1 MSDERNTANPGYA
14 FGQLEKALETAAE
27 HADAKTRERALA
39 KADKWRAVLAGMADG
54 TLTVGS
60 RVPVADTPAWVT
72 LEVAHGGFAT
82 GRYLAEGELREHE
95 SDLLSELAANAP
107 GSTDRER
114 LNLYFA
120 SDVGLARLRDAMA
133 TGRYEIDVPEEA
145 AVPVARWLA
154 DNGHAEAALDLL
166 TELRPLMHRLRFY
179 PRLTEMPRASGAG
192 VHLETTG
199 SVREALAATKPSQRV
214 QAMNKTLAVW
224 NPLYDSLVSL
234 WLTTVEGPAPSFQK
248 EDGLLVRA
256 DNGQPIA
263 EGGWPCRVWPGE
275 WAEQRELWLAQY
287 KAAVDEHGKSGRHH
301 SDKSNFQLL
310 RRLLEKCPSDASAL
324 SEASIG
330 AVRKALAAHA
340 HRHDTPGSEASRT
353 RRVEQTR
360 IAALPLHSE
369 IASAV
374 AKRLAALPQDEG
386 LADLSVASA
395 DIGEGEHPSV
405 PAGTKIP
412 TRVQTKVERALL
424 APIDELVARGI
435 IGSAEVLAIVLPQL
449 SSQIAAAG
457 IEDPVCRDLFART
470 YAAFRRRRSLL
481 LLNLAHQVQLEELP
495 WIGALGPFRQKDIA
509 SARLAA
515 QSFRDLALLTL
526 EHFPHTIVPN
536 PLVRE
541 FSALAKKADI
551 KVPFVEEIA
560 ADIFMGTFTKKF
572 SDAAALSS
580 RLMEGTL
587 YARYYDLPPA
597 KGGTAS
603 RSRGLLSR
611 WGKKTDPGFDSLC
624 SARSAEA
631 GSGDKNSGGYVAKN
645 GAILEQ
651 MQILTT
657 YNLASLVVGLDL
669 TDELRQRGVHLASK
683 ALRWAF
689 ARQTRLPD
697 DYMPRLRTTKN
708 TAYAWRQAIFFLSFV
723 DEGQQTSVLADL
735 LGEFAGGDPAT
746 FARLQPAFAG
756 LKAVMGGARF
766 DATGRGPNGER
777 RFLGWALG
785 QHWALPPKVDS
796 TNRRASH
803 PG

>member
-1 MSDERNTANPGYA
+1 MSDERHIANPGYA

-27 HADAKTRERALA
+27 HADAKTRERALG
-39 KADKWRAVLAGMADG
+39 KASKWRAVLAGMAHG
-54 TLTVGS
+54 TLAVGS

-95 SDLLSELAANAP
+95 SELLSKLAADAP
-107 GSTDRER
+107 GSSDRER

-120 SDVGLARLRDAMA
+120 SDAGLARLRDAMA

-145 AVPVARWLA
+145 AIPVALWLA

-179 PRLTEMPRASGAG
+179 PRLTETPRASGAG
-192 VHLETTG
+192 VHRATTG
-199 SVREALAATKPSQRV
+199 SVREALSATKPSQQV

-234 WLTTVEGPAPSFQK
+234 WLTTVEGPAPAFQK
-248 EDGLLVRA
+248 KDGSLVRA
-256 DNGQPIA
+256 DDGQPLA
-263 EGGWPCRVWPGE
+263 EGGWPCRVWPGG
-275 WAEQRELWLAQY
+275 WGEQRDLWLTQY
-287 KAAVDEHGKSGRHH
+287 KAAVEEHGQSGRHH

-310 RRLLEKCPSDASAL
+310 RRLLDKCPSDASPL

-330 AVRKALAAHA
+330 AVRQALAAHA
-340 HRHDTPGSEASRT
+340 HRHNAPGSETSQA

-374 AKRLAALPQDEG
+374 AKRLAVLPQDEG

-405 PAGTKIP
+405 PAGTKVP
-412 TRVQTKVERALL
+412 TRFQAKVERALL
-424 APIDELVARGI
+424 APIDELVERGI
-435 IGSAEVLAIVLPQL
+435 IDSAEVLAIVLPQL
-449 SSQIAAAG
+449 TSQIAAAG

-481 LLNLAHQVQLEELP
+481 LLNLEHQVQLEELP
-495 WIGALGPFRQKDIA
+495 WVGALGTFRQKDIA
-509 SARLAA
+509 SAKLAA

-536 PLVRE
+536 PLLRE

-551 KVPFVEEIA
+551 KLPFVEEIA

-597 KGGTAS
+597 KADTEP
-603 RSRGLLSR
+603 RFRGLLSR

-624 SARSAEA
+624 STRSAEA
-631 GSGDKNSGGYVAKN
+631 GSGGGFVAKN
-645 GAILEQ
+645 GAVLEQ

-669 TDELRQRGVHLASK
+669 SDELRQRGAHLASN

-697 DYMPRLRTTKN
+697 DYLPRLRTTKN

-723 DEGQQTSVLADL
+723 DEGQQRSVLADL

-746 FARLQPAFAG
+746 FARLRPAFAG
-756 LKAVMGGARF
+756 LKGVMGGARF

-777 RFLGWALG
+777 RFLGWVLG
-785 QHWALPPKVDS
+785 QHWALPGNPKA
-796 TNRRASH
+796 T
-803 PG
+803 